1 MVSSMLD
8 INSQQSESSR
18 VDKKYRMERRQFL
31 GITLN
36 LRFRVKS
43 TELDTEWEIW
53 SDFLIFLLNKR
64 KWENL
69 LYIWRPVLQSLII
82 MMKMTM
88 VKS

>member
-43 TELDTEWEIW
+43 TELDTE
-53 SDFLIFLLNKR
+53 
-64 KWENL
+64 
-69 LYIWRPVLQSLII
+69 
-82 MMKMTM
+82 
-88 VKS
+88 